1 MASNQTANYR
11 LSQWE
16 AEDAVRRVDF
26 NADNA
31 KIDAALKAV
40 DQRVDGLTQAVAGK
54 ASQSALSSEAS
65 TRSAAVAALNAA
77 VARRGNC
84 QIETSAYTGNGEQFR
99 TLSFPAVP
107 KLIILIAN
115 QRLALITQD
124 NSVNFYINNGL
135 SFNTVI
141 TSWNGSQ
148 LTFSVNGPVHYLN
161 TSGWAYTV
169 IAFYDMS

>member
-1 MASNQTANYR
+1 MASSYTEHYR
-11 LSQWE
+11 LNQWE
-16 AEDAVRRVDF
+16 AEDPVRRVDF
-26 NADNA
+26 NEDNA
-31 KIDAALKAV
+31 QIDAALKDVA
-40 DQRVDGLTQAVAGK
+40 DGLSEEV
-54 ASQSALSSEAS
+54 SARMS
-65 TRSAAVAALNAA
+65 AVAALNAA

-84 QIETSAYTGNGEQFR
+84 QIETSAYTGDGEQFR
-99 TLSFPAVP
+99 TISFPAVP

-115 QRLALITQD
+115 QRLALIAQD

-161 TSGWAYTV
+161 TAGWAYTV